1 MVWTA
6 AKADSRI
13 GEIKMETKMENGTKE
28 VKTIT
33 VKFNNHL
40 PIRIKDDYYELWL
53 GYDFSDFGGRYLKAY
68 KNQRG
73 EYLIWYR
80 CNSGYTTGKSY
91 NEFIGKFKPGSED
104 IIANQTSMRE
114 WLRIDRPQ
122 NEDGDTWPVNMEEV
136 GKIQVWLESIGLS
149 KVEEF

>member
-1 MVWTA
+1 
-6 AKADSRI
+6 
-13 GEIKMETKMENGTKE
+13 METKMEKETKE
-28 VKTIT
+28 IKIILI
-33 VKFNNHL
+33 KFDNHM

-68 KNQRG
+68 KNQKG

-80 CNSGYTTGKSY
+80 CNSGYTTGKSF
-91 NEFIGKFKPGSED
+91 NHFIGKYRPGEID
-104 IIANQTSMRE
+104 IIAGKTEMRT
-114 WLRIDRPQ
+114 WLRIDRPRDE
-122 NEDGDTWPVNMEEV
+122 NGDTWPANMEEI